1 MKEKAGKN
9 RNDYKKTNRGLALKM
24 IATAQCFSRIELV
37 EKTGLSKMTISNI
50 VGEMLKRELLAEG
63 VAVKTGDSGRNP
75 IKLIISPKAPKLIGL
90 VIMRNYCEAVL
101 CSLDMKVLDR
111 ERYDYEVS
119 MDKEKLI
126 RGVYRL
132 IDTLIYKESNVLAI
146 GLASIGPVNVRQGI
160 ILKPFYFYGIENVE
174 IVSIVS
180 ERYKLPVFFD
190 HDNQSAVS
198 VESLF
203 GNGRGYQDILLVGA
217 NQGGVGCGILGS
229 DHLYCNGQGF
239 SPEMGHVSV
248 DYAGKLCVCGS
259 RGCLETY
266 LNTPEILR
274 RLYEKTG
281 KYYTYE
287 AYSNILDDPGVEEIF
302 NDAVEKLATAI
313 VSTINILNSELILL
327 ANDFVYW
334 NDKYLRLLE
343 DKVNKQK
350 FTKWTKPVVVKK
362 AYYRQDSPLMG
373 AACNALT
380 PVFEGELLFDN

>member
-217 NQGGVGCGILGS
+217 NQGGCRLRNFRLRPFVLQRAGI
-229 DHLYCNGQGF
+229 F
-239 SPEMGHVSV
+239 SRN
-248 DYAGKLCVCGS
+248 GS
-259 RGCLETY
+259 RK
-266 LNTPEILR
+266 R
-274 RLYEKTG
+274 RLCRK
-281 KYYTYE
+281 
-287 AYSNILDDPGVEEIF
+287 ALC
-302 NDAVEKLATAI
+302 
-313 VSTINILNSELILL
+313 
-327 ANDFVYW
+327 
-334 NDKYLRLLE
+334 LR
-343 DKVNKQK
+343 QQ
-350 FTKWTKPVVVKK
+350 
-362 AYYRQDSPLMG
+362 R
-373 AACNALT
+373 
-380 PVFEGELLFDN
+380 LFGNLPEYA